1 MEKSEVPSEE
11 KKKISKASLAQPA
24 ERTAVNREVI
34 GSIPI
39 GSAFFVF
46 PVSNHISNIS
56 LNLRYV
62 CNQ

>member
-1 MEKSEVPSEE
+1 MKR
-11 KKKISKASLAQPA
+11 KKKFSKASLAQPA

-46 PVSNHISNIS
+46 PVSNHITNICVI
-56 LNLRYV
+56 LQYR
-62 CNQ
+62 

>member
-39 GSAFFVF
+39 GSAFLCSLYQIISQTF
-46 PVSNHISNIS
+46 P
-56 LNLRYV
+56 
-62 CNQ
+62 